1 MRPLPLSID
10 NLDNEATSV
19 IINTI
24 HSESTFN
31 GDFEEQNL
39 GRTKETDDIL
49 IVDEEPLQATNVD
62 HHPKKR
68 TYSNRESQK
77 STWSYF
83 DKRAKRSPQSSSSVL
98 SMSSSSSSSSLSS
111 SLSSSFR
118 ATQSSSFKERTSAKP
133 KIHLKPPPKNN
144 SFRNRTILKPSLSN
158 NTVKPPLKN
167 DSRRRDTATPK
178 PTTDTQVKAKSQ
190 KCSDIDDE
198 IITIDDD
205 DEEFDKICACIDL
218 TIYN

>member
-1 MRPLPLSID
+1 MRLLPLSVD
-10 NLDNEATSV
+10 DLDNEATSV
-19 IINTI
+19 TLNRI
-24 HSESTFN
+24 HIENTFN

-49 IVDEEPLQATNVD
+49 IIDEEPSQATNVD

-83 DKRAKRSPQSSSSVL
+83 DKRAKRPPQMSSSMLSV
-98 SMSSSSSSSSLSS
+98 SSSSSSSLSS

-144 SFRNRTILKPSLSN
+144 SFRNGTILKPSLSN
-158 NTVKPPLKN
+158 NTVKPPPKN
-167 DSRRRDTATPK
+167 DSRRRDVATPK

-190 KCSDIDDE
+190 KRSDIDDE

>member
-1 MRPLPLSID
+1 MRPLPLSVD
-10 NLDNEATSV
+10 DLDNEATSV
-19 IINTI
+19 TINRI
-24 HSESTFN
+24 HSENTFN

-49 IVDEEPLQATNVD
+49 IIDEEHSQATNVD

-83 DKRAKRSPQSSSSVL
+83 DKRAKRPSQT
-98 SMSSSSSSSSLSS
+98 SSSSSLSS

-144 SFRNRTILKPSLSN
+144 SFRNGTILKPSLSN
-158 NTVKPPLKN
+158 NTVKPPPKN
-167 DSRRRDTATPK
+167 DSRRRDVATPK

-190 KCSDIDDE
+190 KRSDIDDE
-198 IITIDDD
+198 VITIDDD

>member
-1 MRPLPLSID
+1 MRPLPLSVD
-10 NLDNEATSV
+10 DLDNETSSV
-19 IINTI
+19 TINMI
-24 HSESTFN
+24 HSENTFN

-39 GRTKETDDIL
+39 GRIKETDDIL
-49 IVDEEPLQATNVD
+49 IVDEEPSQATNVH

-83 DKRAKRSPQSSSSVL
+83 DKRAKRPPQSSSVL
-98 SMSSSSSSSSLSS
+98 SMSSSSSSSFSS

-118 ATQSSSFKERTSAKP
+118 ATQSSSFKERSSAKP

-167 DSRRRDTATPK
+167 DSRRRDAATPK
-178 PTTDTQVKAKSQ
+178 PTTDTQVEAKSQ
-190 KCSDIDDE
+190 KRSDIDDE

-218 TIYN
+218 TIYD